1 VSGGGGWDADETTA
15 PVARSPEE
23 LQEDRDREEFWM
35 RAPTYKM
42 KVKEYGDFRV
52 ITSHG
57 FSEFR
62 IKLMWLNALE
72 CKYKEKTDTATAKCI
87 ADKEK
92 KELNSGNTVNSRW
105 HCGFHTNNAM
115 FDEFKKK
122 SLVKRVFKNPF
133 KGKTELDFPA
143 NTSYAAIQWDEGAD
157 TLTEL
162 IYRSEEL
169 PK

>member
-1 VSGGGGWDADETTA
+1 
-15 PVARSPEE
+15 
-23 LQEDRDREEFWM
+23 
-35 RAPTYKM
+35 
-42 KVKEYGDFRV
+42 
-52 ITSHG
+52 
-57 FSEFR
+57 
-62 IKLMWLNALE
+62 
-72 CKYKEKTDTATAKCI
+72 
-87 ADKEK
+87 
-92 KELNSGNTVNSRW
+92 
-105 HCGFHTNNAM
+105 M

-122 SLVKRVFKNPF
+122 SLVKRVFQNPF